1 MEKDLQ
7 ERINEY
13 IKVNSVKLVQ
23 KEPAAP
29 KQQKEPKKKAEKKEK
44 PKEEP
49 KKEVAAENPTPAEAA
64 PSTTESKVISVY
76 VIDLQEQNVNPWSV
90 DAGEEGVDYDKLI
103 RTFGSSPITPV

>member
-7 ERINEY
+7 EGINEY
-13 IKVNSVKLVQ
+13 IKTNSVKLVQ

-49 KKEVAAENPTPAEAA
+49 KQEVPVENVTPIENT
-64 PSTTESKVISVY
+64 PSTTESKVF
-76 VIDLQEQNVNPWSV
+76 L
-90 DAGEEGVDYDKLI
+90 
-103 RTFGSSPITPV
+103 F

>member
-13 IKVNSVKLVQ
+13 IKTNSVKLVQ

-29 KQQKEPKKKAEKKEK
+29 KQPKEPKKKAEKKEK

-49 KKEVAAENPTPAEAA
+49 KKEPKQEVPAENAA
-64 PSTTESKVISVY
+64 PVENTPSTTELKVF
-76 VIDLQEQNVNPWSV
+76 L
-90 DAGEEGVDYDKLI
+90 
-103 RTFGSSPITPV
+103 F

>member
-13 IKVNSVKLVQ
+13 IKTNSVKLVQ

-29 KQQKEPKKKAEKKEK
+29 KQPKEPKKKAEKKEK

-49 KKEVAAENPTPAEAA
+49 KKEPKQEVPVENAAPVENT
-64 PSTTESKVISVY
+64 PSTTESKVF
-76 VIDLQEQNVNPWSV
+76 L
-90 DAGEEGVDYDKLI
+90 
-103 RTFGSSPITPV
+103 F

>member
-13 IKVNSVKLVQ
+13 IKTNSVKLVQ

-44 PKEEP
+44 PKEES
-49 KKEVAAENPTPAEAA
+49 KKEPKQEVPVENAATVENT
-64 PSTTESKVISVY
+64 PSTTESKVF
-76 VIDLQEQNVNPWSV
+76 L
-90 DAGEEGVDYDKLI
+90 
-103 RTFGSSPITPV
+103 F

>member
-13 IKVNSVKLVQ
+13 IKTNSVKLVQ

-44 PKEEP
+44 PKEKPKEEP
-49 KKEVAAENPTPAEAA
+49 KQEVPVENVTPIENT
-64 PSTTESKVISVY
+64 PSTTESKVF
-76 VIDLQEQNVNPWSV
+76 L
-90 DAGEEGVDYDKLI
+90 
-103 RTFGSSPITPV
+103 F

>member
-13 IKVNSVKLVQ
+13 IKTNSVKLVQ

-29 KQQKEPKKKAEKKEK
+29 KQQKEPKKKADKKEK

-49 KKEVAAENPTPAEAA
+49 KKEPKQEVPVENATPVENT
-64 PSTTESKVISVY
+64 PSTTESKVF
-76 VIDLQEQNVNPWSV
+76 L
-90 DAGEEGVDYDKLI
+90 
-103 RTFGSSPITPV
+103 F

>member
-13 IKVNSVKLVQ
+13 IKTNSVKLVQ

-29 KQQKEPKKKAEKKEK
+29 KQPKEPKKKAEKKEK

-49 KKEVAAENPTPAEAA
+49 KQEVPVENVTPIENT
-64 PSTTESKVISVY
+64 PSTTESKVF
-76 VIDLQEQNVNPWSV
+76 L
-90 DAGEEGVDYDKLI
+90 
-103 RTFGSSPITPV
+103 F

>member
-13 IKVNSVKLVQ
+13 IKTNSVKLVQ

-29 KQQKEPKKKAEKKEK
+29 KQPKEPKKKAEKKEK

-49 KKEVAAENPTPAEAA
+49 KKEPKQEVPVENATPVENT
-64 PSTTESKVISVY
+64 PSTTESKVF
-76 VIDLQEQNVNPWSV
+76 L
-90 DAGEEGVDYDKLI
+90 
-103 RTFGSSPITPV
+103 F